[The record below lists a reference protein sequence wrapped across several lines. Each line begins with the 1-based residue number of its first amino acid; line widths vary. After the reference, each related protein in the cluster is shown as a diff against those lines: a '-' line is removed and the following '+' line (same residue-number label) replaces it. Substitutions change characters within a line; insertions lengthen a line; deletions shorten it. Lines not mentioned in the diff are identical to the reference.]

1 MKIRERSNAYHT
13 TIVCVDSYTDGVP
26 TGRFYNPYMPEGVR
40 FSSMVDFLQKM
51 ESLLD
56 DMDFPQAFNVTRTFA
71 PAKPVISEPAEEGV
85 PSGDKATFSMKVLFR
100 QNSSW
105 QGCVSWLEG
114 KREEGFRSVLEL
126 IFLMD
131 SALTA

>member
-1 MKIRERSNAYHT
+1 MKMRERSNAYHT

-26 TGRFYNPYMPEGVR
+26 AGRFYNPYLQEGVR
-40 FSSMVDFLQKM
+40 FASLVDFLQKM

-56 DMDFPQAFNVTRTFA
+56 DMNFPQTFTVTRTFA
-71 PAKPVISEPAEEGV
+71 PVRAAEPALAEERI
-85 PSGDKATFSMKVLFR
+85 PSGGMATFSLKVLFR

-105 QGCVSWLEG
+105 QGSIAWLEG